1 MSDAHN
7 NSCLDITKA
16 ARYYLDIG
24 FYSGVCAVLI
34 AKYNV
39 LDHGDTAFRKSQFT
53 TSYHWAVKTL
63 RGKYEDMLTTKK
75 LKERGHESA
84 FHNG

>member
-16 ARYYLDIG
+16 ARHYLDTG
-24 FYSGVCAVLI
+24 FCSGMSAALVI
-34 AKYNV
+34 KYNV
-39 LDHGDTAFRKSQFT
+39 RDHGDMAFRKSQFT
-53 TSYHWAVKTL
+53 TAYHWAVKTL
-63 RGKYEDMLTTKK
+63 RGKYEDMLTVKK
-75 LKERGHESA
+75 LKERGYESA